1 MNRPNTRNRIHR
13 TKLKEVFTYFT
24 DHPNVK
30 CYFGHGGLLG
40 LSEGVQSGVPMVLM
54 PFFGD
59 QYQNAIAAQARG
71 VALVV
76 DFVKLNEQ
84 TLKHTLDEIFNN
96 TRYVSSSRLFVHI
109 VQLRIILDR
118 GEKKA

>member
-1 MNRPNTRNRIHR
+1 
-13 TKLKEVFTYFT
+13 
-24 DHPNVK
+24 
-30 CYFGHGGLLG
+30 
-40 LSEGVQSGVPMVLM
+40 MVLM

-84 TLKHTLDEIFNN
+84 TLKQTLDEIFNN
-96 TRYVSSSRLFVHI
+96 TRYVSSSRLFVH
-109 VQLRIILDR
+109 VVRLRIILDR